1 AGTPHYMAPEL
12 FKRGAF
18 SKSVDVYALGIVI
31 AETWST
37 LFGVNTILS
46 SVLELVSN
54 ELPAAMPSALC
65 ELAREC
71 WDGTSASRPCAADV
85 ASRLF
90 SIAESMPSR
99 PTRALPRVGVAAD
112 GVGSLPAHLAKVGLA
127 DSLDA
132 LMR

>member
-1 AGTPHYMAPEL
+1 MAPEL

-31 AETWST
+31 AETWNAEVPFDGYEPSDISERA
-37 LFGVNTILS
+37 LAG
-46 SVLELVSN
+46 ERPR
-54 ELPAAMPSALC
+54 LPAAMPSALC